1 VEPCIVQTSIKCATA
16 VLQNRTRCSKV
27 KFLPLH
33 SSYIYACVYICF
45 VSYLRELGTF
55 ELKQLRIHYEPKEV
69 GLFYFRW
76 SGFMK
81 RSYDKGITWT
91 EREQL
96 PPGILG
102 PIKNKV

>member
-1 VEPCIVQTSIKCATA
+1 MFK
-16 VLQNRTRCSKV
+16 SKV
-27 KFLPLH
+27 STLKFFIH
-33 SSYIYACVYICF
+33 ICIYL
-45 VSYLRELGTF
+45 YLLYRLWDLGSF